1 MSNTR
6 KINPKNREL
15 EPEDYPR
22 YNRRASSRKQIWKPT
37 PGQRALY
44 EWAEV
49 EEQLEELDV
58 QQDD

>member
-15 EPEDYPR
+15 EPEDYLR
-22 YNRRASSRKQIWKPT
+22 YERRESARKKWKPT
-37 PGQRALY
+37 VGQRA
-44 EWAEV
+44 WAEI